1 MVPIGLCP
9 FSRKRV
15 IGFLAFAFLV
25 LSVVGCFANPILLSV
40 KNTPYDRQM
49 ARIQSVLVSVPAQS
63 TNPEL
68 PLRLINRWIGDLRN
82 IPYGF
87 SMQWKTPTEVAR
99 ELVADCKGKAVALY
113 QQMAQHG
120 ARRLRLVIGKRAPTS
135 RSTHTW
141 VQWTTASATYILD
154 PTINWTAQT
163 VDEVA
168 DDSYVPYYAYAGHQK
183 YRAPAAIASYARL

>member
-87 SMQWKTPTEVAR
+87 SMQWKTPAEVAR
-99 ELVADCKGKAVALY
+99 EPVADCKGKAVALY

>member
-15 IGFLAFAFLV
+15 IGFVAFAFLV

-40 KNTPYDRQM
+40 KTTPYDRQM
-49 ARIQSVLVSVPAQS
+49 ARIQPILVSTPAQGP
-63 TNPEL
+63 NQEL
-68 PLRLINRWIGDLRN
+68 LLPLINRWVGELRN

-87 SMQWKTPTEVAR
+87 CMQWKTPAEAAR
-99 ELVADCKGKAVALY
+99 EPVADCKGKAVALY
-113 QQMAQHG
+113 QQMARHG
-120 ARRLRLVIGKRAPTS
+120 ARGLRLVIGRRAPTS

-154 PTINWTAQT
+154 PTINWTART
-163 VDEVA
+163 LDEVA
-168 DDSYVPYYAYAGHQK
+168 DNSYVPYYAYAGHQK
-183 YRAPAAIASYARL
+183 YRAPTASALYARL

>member
-1 MVPIGLCP
+1 MVPIGLRP
-9 FSRKRV
+9 FPRKRV
-15 IGFLAFAFLV
+15 IGFLAFVFLV

-49 ARIQSVLVSVPAQS
+49 ARIQSVLVSVPAES

-87 SMQWKTPTEVAR
+87 SMKWKTPAEVAR
-99 ELVADCKGKAVALY
+99 EPVADCKGKAVALY
-113 QQMAQHG
+113 QEMAQHG
-120 ARRLRLVIGKRAPTS
+120 AQGLRLVIGKRAPTS

-154 PTINWTAQT
+154 PTINRTAQT

-168 DDSYVPYYAYAGHQK
+168 DNSYVPYYAYAGHQK

>member
-87 SMQWKTPTEVAR
+87 SMQWKTPAEVAR
-99 ELVADCKGKAVALY
+99 EPVADCKGKAVALY

-120 ARRLRLVIGKRAPTS
+120 ARGLRLVIGKRAPTS

>member
-15 IGFLAFAFLV
+15 IGFVAFAFLV

-40 KNTPYDRQM
+40 KTTPYDRQM
-49 ARIQSVLVSVPAQS
+49 ARIQPVLVSPPTQS
-63 TNPEL
+63 ADRAL
-68 PLRLINRWIGDLRN
+68 PLRLINRWIGELRN

-87 SMQWKTPTEVAR
+87 SMQWKTPAEVAR
-99 ELVADCKGKAVALY
+99 EPVADCKGKAVALY
-113 QQMAQHG
+113 QQMVRHG
-120 ARRLRLVIGKRAPTS
+120 AQGLQLVIGRRAPTS

-141 VQWTTASATYILD
+141 LQWTTESATYILD

-163 VDEVA
+163 MAEVA
-168 DDSYVPYYAYAGHQK
+168 DNSYVPYYAYAGYQK
-183 YRAPAAIASYARL
+183 YRAPAASTLYARL

>member
-1 MVPIGLCP
+1 MIPIGLCP
-9 FSRKRV
+9 FRRKRV
-15 IGFLAFAFLV
+15 IGFIAFTFLV

-49 ARIQSVLVSVPAQS
+49 ARIQPVLISAPVQS
-63 TNPEL
+63 ADGEL
-68 PLRLINRWIGDLRN
+68 PLRLINRWIGELRN

-87 SMQWKTPTEVAR
+87 SMQWKTPAEVAR
-99 ELVADCKGKAVALY
+99 EPVADCKGKAVVLY
-113 QQMAQHG
+113 QQMARHG
-120 ARRLRLVIGKRAPTS
+120 ARGLRLVIGRRAPTS

-154 PTINWTAQT
+154 PTINWTART

-168 DDSYVPYYAYAGHQK
+168 DNSYVPYYAYAGHQK
-183 YRAPAAIASYARL
+183 YRAPTASALYARL

>member
-87 SMQWKTPTEVAR
+87 SMQWKTPAEVAR
-99 ELVADCKGKAVALY
+99 EPVADCKGKAVALY
-113 QQMAQHG
+113 QQMARHG
-120 ARRLRLVIGKRAPTS
+120 ARGLRLVIGKRVPTS

-141 VQWTTASATYILD
+141 VQWTTAPATYILD

-163 VDEVA
+163 LDEVA
-168 DDSYVPYYAYAGHQK
+168 DNSYVPYYAYAGHQK
-183 YRAPAAIASYARL
+183 YRAPAASALYARL

>member
-15 IGFLAFAFLV
+15 IGFVAFAFLV
-25 LSVVGCFANPILLSV
+25 LSVVGCFANPILLPV
-40 KNTPYDRQM
+40 RTTPYDRQM
-49 ARIQSVLVSVPAQS
+49 ARIQPILVSTPAQGA
-63 TNPEL
+63 NQEL
-68 PLRLINRWIGDLRN
+68 PLRLINRWIGELRN

-87 SMQWKTPTEVAR
+87 CMQWKTPAEVAH
-99 ELVADCKGKAVALY
+99 EAVADCKGKAVALY
-113 QQMAQHG
+113 QQMARHG
-120 ARRLRLVIGKRAPTS
+120 ARGLRLVIGRRAPTS

-154 PTINWTAQT
+154 PTINWTART

-168 DDSYVPYYAYAGHQK
+168 DNSYVPYYAYAGHQK
-183 YRAPAAIASYARL
+183 YRAPAASALYARL

>member
-9 FSRKRV
+9 FPRKRV
-15 IGFLAFAFLV
+15 IGFLAFVFLV

-87 SMQWKTPTEVAR
+87 SMQWKTPAEVAR
-99 ELVADCKGKAVALY
+99 EPVADCKGKAVALY

-120 ARRLRLVIGKRAPTS
+120 AQGLRLVIGKRAPTS

-141 VQWTTASATYILD
+141 VHWTTASATYILD

-163 VDEVA
+163 EDEVA
-168 DDSYVPYYAYAGHQK
+168 DNSYVPYYAYAGHQK

>member
-15 IGFLAFAFLV
+15 IGFVAFAFLV

-40 KNTPYDRQM
+40 KTTPYDRQM
-49 ARIQSVLVSVPAQS
+49 ARIQPILVSTPAQGA
-63 TNPEL
+63 NQEL
-68 PLRLINRWIGDLRN
+68 PLRLINRWIGELRN

-87 SMQWKTPTEVAR
+87 CMQWKTPAEVAR
-99 ELVADCKGKAVALY
+99 EPVADCKGKAVALY
-113 QQMAQHG
+113 QQMARHG
-120 ARRLRLVIGKRAPTS
+120 ARGLRLVIGRRAPTS

-154 PTINWTAQT
+154 PTINWTART

-168 DDSYVPYYAYAGHQK
+168 DNSYVPYYAYAGHQK
-183 YRAPAAIASYARL
+183 YRAPTASALYARL

>member
-99 ELVADCKGKAVALY
+99 EPVADCKGKAVALY